1 MYFPWFS
8 TGRKK
13 PVHPVFLY
21 TSCLY
26 YLCIIYEGLHI
37 LLENAK
43 HLSDQTKTTQ
53 VTEEDDWKNTGSST
67 KTKKEEFYKNSL
79 QNTV

>member
-1 MYFPWFS
+1 MHFPWFS

-13 PVHPVFLY
+13 PVHPVFRVDRLLH
-21 TSCLY
+21 TSSVT
-26 YLCIIYEGLHI
+26 CIIYEGFYI

-43 HLSDQTKTTQ
+43 HLSDETKTTQ
-53 VTEEDDWKNTGSST
+53 VTEQNDWKNTGSST

-79 QNTV
+79 